1 MAQTRRKRR
10 SKHRGTA
17 VGTVEARGRTGRKSS
32 PADSKSKPG
41 ARAAGGGRAER
52 AVRKPSWKS
61 SYIRAFLAALFL
73 FGLTRLGLGG
83 DMPLEQSILF
93 ATVAMFIYVP
103 LGYYMDTFIHSR
115 KQKKLEDQQ
124 RSRRR

>member
-17 VGTVEARGRTGRKSS
+17 VGNIEARGRTGRK
-32 PADSKSKPG
+32 PASGDGKVA
-41 ARAAGGGRAER
+41 ARPAGGQRPQRGDRA
-52 AVRKPSWKS
+52 PSWKS
-61 SYIRAFLAALFL
+61 SYIRAFFAALFL
-73 FGLTRLGLGG
+73 FALTRLGLGG
-83 DMPLEQSILF
+83 EMPLEQSIFF

-115 KQKKLEDQQ
+115 RNKRPGRPPKK
-124 RSRRR
+124 

>member
-17 VGTVEARGRTGRKSS
+17 VGNIESRGRTGRK
-32 PADSKSKPG
+32 PTATGGGKVA
-41 ARAAGGGRAER
+41 ARPAGGRPARGDRA
-52 AVRKPSWKS
+52 PSWRS
-61 SYIRAFLAALFL
+61 AYIRAGFAALFL

-93 ATVAMFIYVP
+93 ATIAMFVYVP
-103 LGYYMDTFIHSR
+103 LGYYMDSFIHSR
-115 KQKKLEDQQ
+115 RKK
-124 RSRRR
+124 RNVRPGKR

>member
-17 VGTVEARGRTGRKSS
+17 AGNIEVRGRTGRK
-32 PADSKSKPG
+32 PTPGTSKAA
-41 ARAAGGGRAER
+41 ARPAGGKPARGSRA
-52 AVRKPSWKS
+52 PSWKNA
-61 SYIRAFLAALFL
+61 YLRAFLAAVFL

-115 KQKKLEDQQ
+115 KQKRDAQQ
-124 RSRRR
+124 KGRR

>member
-17 VGTVEARGRTGRKSS
+17 VGNIESRGRTGRK
-32 PADSKSKPG
+32 PTKADGKVA
-41 ARAAGGGRAER
+41 ARPAGGGRPQR
-52 AVRKPSWKS
+52 GDRKPSWKS
-61 SYIRAFLAALFL
+61 SYIRAFFAALFL
-73 FGLTRLGLGG
+73 FALTRLGLGG
-83 DMPLEQSILF
+83 EMPIEQSIFF

-115 KQKKLEDQQ
+115 
-124 RSRRR
+124 RRKSQGRAPTR

>member
-17 VGTVEARGRTGRKSS
+17 VGNIEARGRTGRK
-32 PADSKSKPG
+32 PAPG
-41 ARAAGGGRAER
+41 DGKVAARPAGGQRPQRGDRT
-52 AVRKPSWKS
+52 PSWKS
-61 SYIRAFLAALFL
+61 SYIRAFFAALFL
-73 FGLTRLGLGG
+73 FALTRLGLGG
-83 DMPLEQSILF
+83 EMPLEQSIFF

-115 KQKKLEDQQ
+115 RNKQRGRQSK
-124 RSRRR
+124 R

>member
-17 VGTVEARGRTGRKSS
+17 VGNIEARGRTGRKPTGSS
-32 PADSKSKPG
+32 GRKVAARPAGGRTARGDRAPSWRS
-41 ARAAGGGRAER
+41 AYLRAAFA
-52 AVRKPSWKS
+52 AV
-61 SYIRAFLAALFL
+61 FL
-73 FGLTRLGLGG
+73 FALTRLGLGG

-103 LGYYMDTFIHSR
+103 LGYYMDTFIYSR
-115 KQKKLEDQQ
+115 KQKRNT
-124 RSRRR
+124 RSGKR